1 MDFNSLAFL
10 GYLAITAAVYQLAP
24 RSLRA
29 RVLLLSSYL
38 FYYVISHNLVLLLL
52 GDTILVFSGGLLLQ
66 RVERRHKQLAII
78 WIAAVILIGS
88 LVLFKG
94 AFLLAGSWIA
104 RLGLP
109 LGVSFYTFKLL
120 GYLIDVYWKA
130 SEAERDF
137 VAFAVYISFFPQIV
151 AGPIQRSEQFL
162 PQIHRPTGT
171 NRQMVLLG
179 CQRILLGLFK
189 KFLVADNLGVLVDFI
204 YQHLHTVHEPVFLAF
219 YTYPLQMYADFSAL
233 TDISVGAALFFGII
247 APENFQAPYAAASP
261 SEYWRRWHITLTL
274 WLTDYVFTPLRMSTR
289 KLGDAGLVLSLTI
302 NMVLIGLWHGLF
314 WTFGLFGVVHAVYLS
329 IDALT
334 IKSRRRY
341 YKIHPRARMLAAGI
355 GPIATFH
362 LVAVAFVCFRAQSC
376 QDIIFVLHHL
386 VGTAI
391 AWDPAFTEFFATK
404 EHAIAISLVGYGI
417 AEGFDWLRRRNAETP
432 VISLLPRWG
441 RWSVYSCSAIAACF
455 TVMLLLVHSAKGS
468 PFLYAVF

>member
-1 MDFNSLAFL
+1 MDFNSLACL
-10 GYLAITAAVYQLAP
+10 GYLTATAVVYHLAP
-24 RSLRA
+24 RNLRA
-29 RVLLLSSYL
+29 RVLLLSSYI
-38 FYYVISHNLVLLLL
+38 FYYVNSHDLVLLLL
-52 GDTILVFSGGLLLQ
+52 GDTVLVFSAGLLLQ
-66 RVERRHKQLAII
+66 RAGIRRKRLAII
-78 WIAAVILIGS
+78 WTAAVILIGS

-94 AFLLAGSWIA
+94 AYLLRGTWIA
-104 RLGLP
+104 GIVLP

-130 SEAERDF
+130 SEAEEDY
-137 VAFAVYISFFPQIV
+137 VAFAAYVSFFPQIV

-171 NRQMVLLG
+171 NREMVLLG

-219 YTYPLQMYADFSAL
+219 YAYPLQMYADFSAL

-247 APENFQAPYAAASP
+247 APENFQAPFSAASP

-274 WLTDYVFTPLRMSTR
+274 WLTDYIFTPLRMSTR

-334 IKSRRRY
+334 MKSRRRY
-341 YKIHPRARMLAAGI
+341 YKVHPRAEMLADGI
-355 GPIATFH
+355 GPITTFH
-362 LVAVAFVCFRAQSC
+362 LVAVEFVCFRAQSWR
-376 QDIIFVLHHL
+376 DIIFVLHHL
-386 VGTAI
+386 VGTAT
-391 AWDPAFTEFFATK
+391 AWDPAFTEFFTNN
-404 EHAIAISLVGYGI
+404 EHAIAIGLVGYGI
-417 AEGFDWLRRRNAETP
+417 VEGFDWLRRRNAETP
-432 VISLLPRWG
+432 ITSLLPRWG

-455 TVMLLLVHSAKGS
+455 TVMLLVVHSAKGS